1 MIVVPRWAHTEPV
14 ASAHAT
20 VGVACTDT
28 GRCWSVTVDKGAV
41 TVVAERLGTEEAH
54 VRGDA
59 TQLLLHLW
67 GRPADVTVD
76 GDPAAE
82 ALLRGR

>member
-1 MIVVPRWAHTEPV
+1 
-14 ASAHAT
+14 
-20 VGVACTDT
+20 
-28 GRCWSVTVDKGAV
+28 V
-41 TVVAERLGTEEAH
+41 TVVRGAVSMAEERTGTEDAH
-54 VRGDA
+54 VHGDA

-67 GRPADVTVD
+67 GRPADVVVE